1 MSTKAIPSS
10 YTIDGLLGLN
20 RDDEHKHRTKLE
32 RVFDEAVDRKLGHS
46 TEERKQENDAEANSA
61 DQKHDD
67 TKSGDEL
74 KVKSDDEEDQ
84 ESNCSPGKLRKQRR
98 YRTTFTSYQL
108 EELERAFSKTHYP
121 DVFTREALAI
131 KIDLTEA
138 RVQVWFQNRRA
149 KWRKREKAQGV
160 RLHAPLGLGNT
171 LVPPP
176 LSAYTSE
183 LTAAGRNH
191 DQEWDCGFSSA
202 MPPHPPPSFPALR
215 LPLHPAACPQSGSMA
230 HFYSPYYTHH
240 SEYFSAAAILSG
252 GNGSSSLLTATSV
265 PYKSPVFKLS
275 PVVSCGSSPRS
286 VSPVEPDRRTTSI
299 AALRLKAREHAA
311 SLSCVSSTE

>member
-20 RDDEHKHRTKLE
+20 RDDEHKQSTKLD
-32 RVFDEAVDRKLGHS
+32 RVFDEAADRKLGQS

-61 DQKHDD
+61 DNVE
-67 TKSGDEL
+67 SEDEL
-74 KVKSDDEEDQ
+74 KVKSDDEGDQ
-84 ESNCSPGKLRKQRR
+84 ESKCSPGKLRKQRR

-121 DVFTREALAI
+121 DVFTREALAM

-183 LTAAGRNH
+183 LTAASRNH
-191 DQEWDCGFSSA
+191 DQEWDCGFSA
-202 MPPHPPPSFPALR
+202 ANPPRPPPSFPALR
-215 LPLHPAACPQSGSMA
+215 LPLHATVCPQSSSMA
-230 HFYSPYYTHH
+230 HFYSPYYAHH

-252 GNGSSSLLTATSV
+252 GNGSSSLLASTSV
-265 PYKSPVFKLS
+265 PYKAPVFKIS

-286 VSPVEPDRRTTSI
+286 ISPVEPDRRTTSI

-311 SLSCVSSTE
+311 SLGCVFSGSSTD